1 MGATTASKPRTE
13 NLTRETVVFDGG
25 NRTIQWIDALG
36 MVHTIPSFIKFID
49 PTWQE
54 IEPSLNSVVIEHEG
68 QTFVLGQAAK
78 EENGKP
84 IFEAGKISLAPKLV
98 LAALEPN
105 RGETAVRIERLLLAL
120 PSSRVAEDLEIL
132 KSIEG
137 THEFSR
143 NGQSIVAT
151 VVQVVPVDET
161 KAAYAAAARDRLF
174 RSESKL
180 NGVLDLGGGTA
191 IARLYKT
198 DGSIKRDMDVI
209 LQGTDALAEAISARI
224 THMLGHTVPAWAIMD
239 GIERGDYAIGEGG
252 QSFKPAFDFAHAEWL
267 TNIRQKIGSKWKALN
282 QSGQIGEVMII
293 GGSAPLAKPLEELT
307 KGRFFVSDMPQVISI
322 RSMPLL

>member
-1 MGATTASKPRTE
+1 MGATTAIKPKTE
-13 NLTRETVVFDGG
+13 NLIRETVAFDGG

-54 IEPSLNSVVIEHEG
+54 IQPSHNSVVIEHEG

-78 EENGKP
+78 EEDGKP

-98 LAALEPN
+98 LAALQPN
-105 RGETAVRIERLLLAL
+105 PGEDVVRIERLLLAL
-120 PSSRVAEDLEIL
+120 PSSRVTEDLEVL

-137 THEFSR
+137 THEFTR
-143 NGQSIVAT
+143 DGQRIVAT
-151 VVQVVPVDET
+151 VGRVVPVDET
-161 KAAYAAAARDRLF
+161 KAAHARAVKDRLF
-174 RSESKL
+174 KSDTKL

-224 THMLGHTVPAWAIMD
+224 NHKLGHTAQAWAVMD
-239 GIERGDYAIGEGG
+239 GIERGDYAIGENG
-252 QSFKPAFDFAHAEWL
+252 QSFKDAFDDAHAEWL
-267 TNIRQKIGSKWKALN
+267 TNIRQKIGSKWKPLN
-282 QSGQIGEVMII
+282 QSGQIGEVLII

-307 KGRFFVSDMPQVISI
+307 KGRFFVADMPQVISI